1 MLTDPLFWTSL
12 ATGLLAW
19 RLRLAHVPHLL
30 ATMGLLLW
38 AAWRALSGDHVA
50 ADKPVGWALWTLS
63 TAAVLYAVEVARPT
77 RASDRWAVD
86 PSPAAR
92 WAARVARRVLVALA
106 GALAAAARAL
116 AARADKLHEAARG
129 TPRMDPVERV
139 ESDGTLFAIIVRAAY
154 REPGVNFV
162 TPPESQFQV
171 GVLSHPLGRVI
182 KAHVHKTRPQQVTGT
197 PEVLVVREG
206 KVRTDFYHP
215 DGRYVASKTL
225 AAGDTIL
232 LMDGGHG
239 FEVLEPCVM
248 IEVKQGP
255 YRGVAEDKRLL
266 DDKPSG

>member
-1 MLTDPLFWTSL
+1 MLADPLLWTSV
-12 ATGLLAW
+12 ATGILAY
-19 RLRLAHVPHLL
+19 RLRLAFVPHLL
-30 ATMGLLLW
+30 ATMMLLLW
-38 AAWRALSGDHVA
+38 AAWRAVDGGHAA
-50 ADKPVGWALWTLS
+50 ADKAAGWALWTLA

-77 RASDRWAVD
+77 RAPRPWTVD
-86 PSPAAR
+86 PSPAGR
-92 WAARVARRVLVALA
+92 LFMRLARRGLVLLA
-106 GALAAAARAL
+106 AGLAAAARW
-116 AARADKLHEAARG
+116 AAVEADKLHEAARG
-129 TPRMDPVERV
+129 TPRMDPIERV

-162 TPPESQFQV
+162 TGPESQFQV
-171 GVLSHPLGRVI
+171 GVLTHPLGRVI
-182 KAHVHKTRPQQVTGT
+182 KAHVHKNRPQQVTGT
-197 PEVLVVREG
+197 PEVLLVREG

-215 DGRYVASKTL
+215 DGRYVTSKTL

-232 LMDGGHG
+232 LVDGGHG